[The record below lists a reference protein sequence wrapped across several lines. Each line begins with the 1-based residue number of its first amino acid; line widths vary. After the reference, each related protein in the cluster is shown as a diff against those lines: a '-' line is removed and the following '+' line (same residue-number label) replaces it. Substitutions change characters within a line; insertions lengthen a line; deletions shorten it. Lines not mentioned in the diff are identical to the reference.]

1 MATKNPSGH
10 VPPQHGE
17 DGYEHRDANV
27 SSLYK
32 YGLTLAI
39 LIAIVMFAM
48 VGTYRFF
55 AKIESLGPPASP
67 FENVRV
73 LPPQPRLQVNPSVD
87 LKSYCEF
94 EQQQLTTYGW
104 VDHHNGFVRIPVD
117 RAMEMVLQKGLSS
130 RPAEQ
135 GSPDNTSTIP
145 VGSTSAPM
153 AMGVAGPCGYLATP
167 AAAESETK

>member
-10 VPPQHGE
+10 LPPQHGE
-17 DGYEHRDANV
+17 EGYERRDANV
-27 SSLYK
+27 GTLYK
-32 YGLTLAI
+32 YGLTLAT

-48 VGTYRFF
+48 FGTYHFF

-87 LKSYCEF
+87 LKSYCEL

-104 VDHHNGFVRIPVD
+104 VDHNNGFVRIPVD
-117 RAMEMVLQKGLSS
+117 RAMEMVLQKGLPA

-135 GSPDNTSTIP
+135 ASGDNASAIP
-145 VGSTSAPM
+145 AGSTSAPM
-153 AMGVAGPCGYLATP
+153 AMGVAGPCGYLTGPTSGEPEA
-167 AAAESETK
+167 K

>member
-1 MATKNPSGH
+1 MATKNPSGR
-10 VPPQHGE
+10 VPPQHDE

-32 YGLTLAI
+32 YGLTLAV
-39 LIAIVMFAM
+39 LIAVVMLAM
-48 VGTYRFF
+48 VGTYHFF

-117 RAMEMVLQKGLSS
+117 RAMDMVLQKGLPS

-135 GSPDNTSTIP
+135 GSADNATAIP
-145 VGSTSAPM
+145 AGAMYAPI
-153 AMGVAGPCGYLATP
+153 AMGVSGPCGYLAAP
-167 AAAESETK
+167 ASAEAEAK

>member
-27 SSLYK
+27 HSLYM
-32 YGLTLAI
+32 YGLTLAV
-39 LIAIVMFAM
+39 LIALVMIAM
-48 VGTYRFF
+48 VGTYHFF

-87 LKSYCEF
+87 LKSYCEL

-117 RAMEMVLQKGLSS
+117 RAMEMVLQKGLPS

-135 GSPDNTSTIP
+135 ASADSASAIP
-145 VGSTSAPM
+145 GGSTSAPM

>member
-27 SSLYK
+27 HSLYM

-48 VGTYRFF
+48 VGTYHFF

-87 LKSYCEF
+87 LKSYCEL

-104 VDHHNGFVRIPVD
+104 MDHHNGFVRIPVD
-117 RAMEMVLQKGLSS
+117 RAMEMVLQKGLPS

-135 GSPDNTSTIP
+135 ASADSASAIP
-145 VGSTSAPM
+145 GGSTSAPM
-153 AMGVAGPCGYLATP
+153 AMG
-167 AAAESETK
+167 